1 MPSDTPTPAEIAAKI
16 ADRLR
21 ALHFDGTTCEPDSP
35 SACSNCYGGPKVM
48 TPDELGRDLTAALA
62 EHYHLLPKAEVQG
75 PNASGDYIIP
85 VKTRRPQDNPHI
97 RIEPVNPW
105 GERVMH
111 PLAVPQPFR
120 DPDLARG
127 FAAALASAADVAE
140 EPR

>member
-1 MPSDTPTPAEIAAKI
+1 MPSDTPTPAEIAAEHRYREQDHGTIEGVAYCWCGWSTKI
-16 ADRLR
+16 VNTRKTAI
-21 ALHFDGTTCEPDSP
+21 ALWSEH
-35 SACSNCYGGPKVM
+35 VI
-48 TPDELGRDLTAALA
+48 AALS

-85 VKTRRPQDNPHI
+85 VKTKRPQDNPHI

-140 EPR
+140 EQR

>member
-1 MPSDTPTPAEIAAKI
+1 MTADTPSPAEIVDRVLDTMMTLYD
-16 ADRLR
+16 ADPER
-21 ALHFDGTTCEPDSP
+21 
-35 SACSNCYGGPKVM
+35 VI
-48 TPDELGRDLTAALA
+48 AALS
-62 EHYHLLPKAEVQG
+62 EHYHLLPKAEVEG
-75 PNASGDYIIP
+75 PDSLGNYTIP

-140 EPR
+140 ETR